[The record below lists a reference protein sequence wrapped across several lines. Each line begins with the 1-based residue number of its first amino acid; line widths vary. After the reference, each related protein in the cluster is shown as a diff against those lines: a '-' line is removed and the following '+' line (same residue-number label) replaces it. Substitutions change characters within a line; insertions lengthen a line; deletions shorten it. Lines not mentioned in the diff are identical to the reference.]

1 MYILVLTYLGCQR
14 FASGCHSQDPKLA
27 LGSFLGAILEPD
39 ATQVR
44 PGRGSKTYAPKHLI
58 WGNVTGFRVSC
69 ARFRVLYAPR
79 SIVLDPHVGGVAT
92 KAT

>member
-1 MYILVLTYLGCQR
+1 MPRKGAQICI
-14 FASGCHSQDPKLA
+14 PKL
-27 LGSFLGAILEPD
+27 D
-39 ATQVR
+39 
-44 PGRGSKTYAPKHLI
+44 PKHLI
-58 WGNVTGFRVSC
+58 WGNVKVRC